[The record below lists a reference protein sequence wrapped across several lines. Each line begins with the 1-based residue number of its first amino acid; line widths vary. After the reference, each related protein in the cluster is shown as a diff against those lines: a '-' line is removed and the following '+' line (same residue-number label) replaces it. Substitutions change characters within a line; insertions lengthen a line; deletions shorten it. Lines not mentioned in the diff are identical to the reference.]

1 MSAEP
6 ESLTASPATTA
17 GPFSALLREVGRA
30 SHWAQLM
37 RFGTVGLSGYVVNMA
52 VFWAALNAQ
61 IEYRAAATA
70 AFVVALVNN
79 FAWNRI
85 WTFRDSPGRLG
96 GQAFRFVVVSGA
108 AFVVSL
114 AVLSVLVRD
123 AGVAKLLAQ
132 AAAIVA
138 VTPLSF
144 LANKF
149 WSFRTSRA

>member
-1 MSAEP
+1 MSTDP
-6 ESLTASPATTA
+6 ESLSASPATTA
-17 GPFSALLREVGRA
+17 GTFSALLREVGRA

-37 RFGTVGLSGYVVNMA
+37 RFATVGLSGYVVNLA

-79 FAWNRI
+79 FAWNRV
-85 WTFRDSPGRLG
+85 WTFRDSAGRLG
-96 GQAFRFVVVSGA
+96 GQAFRFVVVSVA

-123 AGVAKLLAQ
+123 AGVPKLLAQ